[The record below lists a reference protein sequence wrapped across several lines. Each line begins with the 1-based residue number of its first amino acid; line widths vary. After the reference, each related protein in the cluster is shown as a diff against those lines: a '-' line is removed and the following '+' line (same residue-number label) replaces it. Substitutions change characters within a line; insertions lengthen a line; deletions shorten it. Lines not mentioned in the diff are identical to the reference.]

1 MQFFK
6 SCLMLLIL
14 CSVEQQVI
22 FAQSS
27 VSYSKTLTT
36 KKLYINPDYARG
48 GLDSTIFK
56 NVTFI
61 PLETTKESLFGKIT
75 KLEITNKYFIV
86 SDQNTS
92 SILIFDKTGKFK
104 AKIDGSRFERGI
116 SVDFTVDQEQGLI
129 ISRSFKT
136 LLWFDFDGKVVK
148 QSPMNELYATVASLN
163 STTLVYS
170 PFVYLTNSIKKDS
183 VNHFI
188 KYLKNLKADKQ
199 LLPFKV
205 LQYGTPANLATMDTQ
220 KPYHFYYSG
229 IKDKLLFTG
238 NYNSNIYELSSSGIQ
253 NTYSLIFPQANS
265 LPVDSI
271 ASLPSVIEMQT
282 YLRKNE
288 RQIYNLRGLYSIGN
302 SLYFETVMTSLMA
315 KDRYFIYNLKTQDL
329 ISLNKVS
336 PGVMSNYLPLLS
348 YYGSIIGCDGK
359 YIYSTVSSLDM
370 FQAKEA
376 TTDKE
381 PNYPPVLQEYFRT
394 QDRKSNPVI
403 VQLQPAL

>member
-1 MQFFK
+1 MERR
-6 SCLMLLIL
+6 LI
-14 CSVEQQVI
+14 
-22 FAQSS
+22 
-27 VSYSKTLTT
+27 
-36 KKLYINPDYARG
+36 
-48 GLDSTIFK
+48 
-56 NVTFI
+56 
-61 PLETTKESLFGKIT
+61 
-75 KLEITNKYFIV
+75 
-86 SDQNTS
+86 
-92 SILIFDKTGKFK
+92 
-104 AKIDGSRFERGI
+104 
-116 SVDFTVDQEQGLI
+116 
-129 ISRSFKT
+129 
-136 LLWFDFDGKVVK
+136 W
-148 QSPMNELYATVASLN
+148 
-163 STTLVYS
+163 
-170 PFVYLTNSIKKDS
+170 
-183 VNHFI
+183 
-188 KYLKNLKADKQ
+188 
-199 LLPFKV
+199 
-205 LQYGTPANLATMDTQ
+205 
-220 KPYHFYYSG
+220 